1 MDNYAM
7 WRHLDMEHERKLAR
21 RPVCSLCGERIQ
33 DEELIDYEGQL
44 YHEQCFLDEFR
55 KWTEDYET

>member
-7 WRHLDMEHERKLAR
+7 WRHLDMENERKLAR
-21 RPVCSLCGERIQ
+21 RPVCCLCHERIQ